1 MKRREFIAVFGGTAV
16 AWPFAVRAQHAERM
30 RRIGMLMVHR
40 ETDPEFKNYLD
51 AFRQGLQKLGWV
63 EGGNIR
69 IDTRWGALDDAEVR
83 EQSAKELLA
92 LQPDLILTQNTPPTA
107 SMLQQTHTIPIIFVI
122 VADPVGSGFVA
133 SLPRPGG
140 NVTGFTVMEAT
151 TAGKWL
157 EVLKEI
163 EPRLNRA
170 AFLFNPATAPF
181 AEYYLN
187 PFKTAAASLGMEAIP
202 APVHDRSELESVI
215 AAQVRGPST
224 GLIVMPDGFLNDHRA
239 ELVLLAARYRIPAI
253 YPWRFFPELGGLL
266 SYGSEQRDLFRLAAT
281 YVDRI
286 LKREAGR
293 PAGAGTD
300 QVRIGDQPE
309 NRQSAGSYR
318 FADAARSGR
327 RGDRIERPPSFLM
340 SPFGH
345 QTDLTRCPQF
355 GRYRG
360 QTGHGADSA
369 FRSRLTHLY
378 GPAVRCKP
386 NVSKWRGLVLRI
398 CIRPLHGAFVLLAIM
413 DIRAH
418 PISFSERP

>member
-1 MKRREFIAVFGGTAV
+1 MRRREFLGVFGSTAIT
-16 AWPFAVRAQHAERM
+16 WPLAARAQQAERM
-30 RRIGMLMVHR
+30 RHIGLLMVHR

-51 AFRQGLQKLGWV
+51 AFRQGLEKLGWI
-63 EGGNIR
+63 EARNIR
-69 IDTRWGALDDAEVR
+69 IDTRWGALDDAQVR
-83 EQSAKELLA
+83 ERSAKELLA

-107 SMLQQTHTIPIIFVI
+107 SMLQQTHTVPIIFVI

-157 EVLKEI
+157 ELLKEI

-181 AEYYLN
+181 ADYYLN

-202 APVHDRSELESVI
+202 APVHDGSELESVI

-224 GLIVMPDGFLNDHRA
+224 GLIVMPDGFLNEHRA

-281 YVDRI
+281 YADRI
-286 LKREAGR
+286 LKGEK
-293 PAGAGTD
+293 PADLPVQAPTKYELVINLKTAKALGLT
-300 QVRIGDQPE
+300 V
-309 NRQSAGSYR
+309 
-318 FADAARSGR
+318 
-327 RGDRIERPPSFLM
+327 
-340 SPFGH
+340 SP
-345 QTDLTRCPQF
+345 
-355 GRYRG
+355 
-360 QTGHGADSA
+360 A
-369 FRSRLTHLY
+369 
-378 GPAVRCKP
+378 
-386 NVSKWRGLVLRI
+386 
-398 CIRPLHGAFVLLAIM
+398 LLA
-413 DIRAH
+413 RADEV
-418 PISFSERP
+418 IE